1 MVNLD
6 YTLSRIKKIDI
17 LPTFP
22 NIIGGIINVIED
34 PMSSASDLAKNM
46 DPSMVG
52 EVMRVANTAYFGT
65 RNFRNISTIEHAI
78 AIIGYDHLSYI
89 LLQMPFLTMVHVD
102 DETFDRVGFIRHS
115 IASGVIAKIISSTL
129 RIANPHEVYISGI
142 VHDIG
147 TIIIYHHFRQAWS
160 MISSLVY
167 NKKVS
172 RLVAEREVFS
182 VDHGYIGAIL
192 LENWNIP
199 KSITEG
205 VMYHHSPGKSEF
217 HKNNT
222 LVTHLGNE
230 FSKRIDFDIDFI
242 EFDGFLNR
250 HRDFIDYMVD
260 MGGHFAPSDEVIF
273 LEKVYTLLK
282 GVNGYLQGT
291 MECDKGKDDTRSCC

>member
-1 MVNLD
+1 MVSLD
-6 YTLSRIKKIDI
+6 YTLNRIKKIDI

-22 NIIGGIINVIED
+22 DIIEGIICIIED

-46 DPSMVG
+46 DPSTVG
-52 EVMRVANTAYFGT
+52 EVMRVANTTYFGT

-89 LLQMPFLTMVHVD
+89 LLQMPFLTMVNVD
-102 DETFDRVGFIRHS
+102 DDTFDRIGFVRHS
-115 IASGVIAKIISSTL
+115 ISSGVIAKIISSTI

-147 TIIIYHHFRQAWS
+147 TIIIYQYFHQAWNT
-160 MISSLVY
+160 IRSLIHDR
-167 NKKVS
+167 KLT
-172 RLVAEREVFS
+172 RLEAEREVFS

-205 VMYHHSPGKSEF
+205 VMYHHTPGESDL

-230 FSKRIDFDIDFI
+230 FSKRIDFDLDFIDFN
-242 EFDGFLNR
+242 DFLRR
-250 HRDFIDYMVD
+250 HRDFVGYMTDV
-260 MGGHFAPSDEVIF
+260 GGHFVPSDEVMF
-273 LEKVYTLLK
+273 FEKVYTILK

-291 MECDKGKDDTRSCC
+291 MEAEKDTHDTCHCC